1 MRRLVITADDFGL
14 ASEVN
19 DAVEIAHTEGILT
32 AASLMVGS
40 AAAAD
45 AVSRAKRLPKLRV
58 GLHLTLVEGRPVLP
72 PAEIPD
78 LVGIDGRLR
87 NDVAAYGIAI
97 MIRPS
102 VRRQLGAE
110 IRAQFEAYRST
121 GLALDHVNAHRHYHL
136 HPTVLSEI
144 LAVGRD
150 YGMRAVR
157 APVEPTSVLR
167 LIERSPRGPAAIVA
181 APFAR
186 VMSKRIRN
194 AGLIATDRVFG
205 LAWSGAMT
213 EKRIA
218 GLLANLPPGR
228 TEIYTHPAISA
239 GYEGATLGYL
249 YAEELSALVSKR
261 CREAIEESG
270 AAPGGYGDLT
280 DAGARRAG
288 EPPSEAALPDP
299 TVPGKA

>member
-1 MRRLVITADDFGL
+1 MRQLVVTADDFGL
-14 ASEVN
+14 ATEVN

-45 AVSRAKRLPKLRV
+45 AVSRAKRLAKLRV
-58 GLHLTLVEGRPVLP
+58 GLHLTLVEDRPVLP

-78 LVGIDGRLR
+78 LVRIDGRLR
-87 NDVAAYGIAI
+87 NDVVAFGLAI
-97 MIRPS
+97 MVRPS
-102 VRRQLGAE
+102 VRRQLRAE

-136 HPTVLSEI
+136 HPAVLSEI
-144 LAVGRD
+144 LAIGRD
-150 YGMRAVR
+150 YGMRALR

-167 LIERSPRGPAAIVA
+167 SVERAPRSPASMVA
-181 APFAR
+181 APFAA
-186 VMSKRIRN
+186 VMSERIRN
-194 AGLIATDRVFG
+194 AGLITTDRVFG

-213 EKRIA
+213 EERIA

-228 TEIYTHPAISA
+228 TEIYTHPATSLRH
-239 GYEGATLGYL
+239 EGATRGYR

-261 CREAIEESG
+261 CREAIQESG
-270 AAPGGYGDLT
+270 AAVGGYGDLT
-280 DAGARRAG
+280 DAGAGRAG
-288 EPPSEAALPDP
+288 EHANETAPLDP